1 MKKHILLTV
10 SLCLLTSACA
20 TTGSDVANVGSMT
33 KLQPCLTEKA
43 MQSLTD
49 GSLYTNGVT
58 ATAKTIASS
67 CLKSMAMERLGL
79 DEQTT
84 QLATTI
90 LSGLKATAPVQ

>member
-1 MKKHILLTV
+1 MKKHILFTIGF
-10 SLCLLTSACA
+10 CLLTSACA
-20 TTGSDVANVGSMT
+20 TTGTDVAQVSTMT

-49 GSLYTNGVT
+49 GSLYTNGLT
-58 ATAKTIASS
+58 ATAKTIANS
-67 CLKSMAMERLGL
+67 CLKSMAMERLGI

-90 LSGLKATAPVQ
+90 LSGLKATTPAQ